1 MFGLFTPRCP
11 LPADEKTWVERRMLW
26 LAERFGLDRL
36 RTAPVVLPTEE
47 FFPDRY
53 DADYPSVRRC
63 LDRICGYMDVEPRRI
78 TLEILPDEMMPNAA
92 GWYQMRALSS
102 ICVAYSQLADP
113 MRLMATLAHEVAH
126 EILLRG
132 GHLTGSEDDHEQ
144 TTDLLPT
151 LLGVGIF
158 GANATI
164 REASGFE
171 GGWSWW
177 SVSLQGYL
185 SSFVLGYAHAL
196 FAFVRWEASPD
207 WATHLRPDARGTL
220 SRGLRY
226 LLKTGDSL
234 IPPPEG
240 VVGSRP
246 STERVLSW
254 LSHKSPT
261 YRIAA
266 LWDVVSGPLTDS
278 QLLDPVVGCL
288 ADRDDCVRA
297 EAAWA
302 VAAFGAAAAS
312 AVPQLVALLS
322 DSAPGVRA
330 GAARSLGA
338 IRANPEVVV
347 PELAR
352 LVSDHAAYEA
362 IGSLGDFGADA
373 DAVVPQLVA
382 AFALAVAN
390 NDDRTTALARALG
403 TISPDP
409 QLAVRDYLGGRDP
422 ELLRLALEELGA
434 IPADAVSGQFGPP
447 PRQVGIPFPRV
458 RR

>member
-1 MFGLFTPRCP
+1 
-11 LPADEKTWVERRMLW
+11 MLK
-26 LAERFGLDRL
+26 AR
-36 RTAPVVLPTEE
+36 VVLPTEE
-47 FFPDRY
+47 FFPERY

-63 LDRICGYMDVEPRRI
+63 LDRICGYMDVAPRRI
-78 TLEILPDEMMPNAA
+78 TLEVLPDDMMPNAA
-92 GWYQMRALSS
+92 GWYQMRAKSN
-102 ICVAYSQLADP
+102 ICVAESQLADP

-132 GHLTGSEDDHEQ
+132 EYLTGLEDDHEQ

-151 LLGVGIF
+151 FLGVGIF

-164 REASGFE
+164 RDGSGPT
-171 GGWSWW
+171 WW
-177 SVSLQGYL
+177 AVSRQGYL

-196 FAFVRWEASPD
+196 FAFVRGEASPD
-207 WATHLRPDARGTL
+207 WAAHLRPDAKGTL

-226 LLKTGDSL
+226 LHKTGDSL

-246 STERVLSW
+246 SVERVLAW
-254 LSHKSPT
+254 LGHKSPT

-266 LWDVVSGPLTDS
+266 LWAVVSGWLAGPE
-278 QLLDPVVGCL
+278 LLEPIVQCL
-288 ADRDDCVRA
+288 RDRDDCVRA

-302 VAAFGAAAAS
+302 LAVFGSAATP
-312 AVPQLVALLS
+312 AVPQLVALLG

-352 LVSDHAAYEA
+352 LLSDLDFHAAYEA

-403 TISPDP
+403 AISPDP
-409 QLAVRDYLGGRDP
+409 QLAVRDHLGKSDR
-422 ELLRLALEELGA
+422 ELLHLALQELSA
-434 IPADAVSGQFGPP
+434 TPADVAAGRPGPP
-447 PRQVGIPFPRV
+447 PNRVAIPFPRAP
-458 RR
+458 R